1 MGMPDI
7 QGLKPRNL
15 ITVPLGI
22 PDVKV
27 LGVDLNERGDVII
40 TVESTQGDT
49 HCQHCG
55 RKITKFHGHERW
67 IELRHLPMGVN
78 LK

>member
-1 MGMPDI
+1 MPDI

-27 LGVDLNERGDVII
+27 LDADSKV
-40 TVESTQGDT
+40 
-49 HCQHCG
+49 
-55 RKITKFHGHERW
+55 
-67 IELRHLPMGVN
+67 
-78 LK
+78 